1 MMYDI
6 GHDRPLPHIASGHGR
21 SLDFDGVDNEEK
33 K

>member
-1 MMYDI
+1 MYDI
-6 GHDRPLPHIASGHGR
+6 GHDRSLPRIASGRGR